1 MPVVEVHLSNIHARE
16 EFRRHSVIAPVAR
29 GQIAGFGPASYL
41 LGLDALLVVLGSP
54 RPAGTPASRPARPP
68 GPQPRSGCGRTT
80 TPRCPAARTP
90 GRLSSP
96 PASPAVN
103 RSCPPSSKSL
113 SRRGERSDHPV
124 RSDDRLLVE
133 RCQAGDLS
141 AFEPLVEKYRQR
153 VWRLAYNVLRD
164 REEAWDVAQDAFI
177 RAYQALP
184 SFRGQSAFYTWL
196 FRIVMNLAADRA
208 RQRAARGRAFGTER
222 VPEEDWERLMTD
234 QDASP
239 DSSAAQTE
247 DRERIAKA
255 LDTLSDDHRTIIM
268 LSDVEGL
275 AYREIAEV
283 LDIPIGTV
291 MSRLHN
297 ARKRLRGALKPLL
310 AAVVALL
317 LAWPGGVA
325 LAQGSAQAPGSPA
338 AATVHF
344 GARVYLATDGPA
356 PPNTPPDLPDRAAGG
371 ALRPEAP
378 AAVPVSAVPSPPAGG
393 RRSAGG
399 GHAPHRAGRGP
410 AAGADSRRDGSR
422 RRCACACGWCEAT
435 SPR

>member
-1 MPVVEVHLSNIHARE
+1 
-16 EFRRHSVIAPVAR
+16 
-29 GQIAGFGPASYL
+29 
-41 LGLDALLVVLGSP
+41 
-54 RPAGTPASRPARPP
+54 
-68 GPQPRSGCGRTT
+68 
-80 TPRCPAARTP
+80 
-90 GRLSSP
+90 
-96 PASPAVN
+96 
-103 RSCPPSSKSL
+103 
-113 SRRGERSDHPV
+113 
-124 RSDDRLLVE
+124 VE

-208 RQRAARGRAFGTER
+208 RQRAARGRAFGSER

-317 LAWPGGVA
+317 LAWPGGTV
-325 LAQGSAQAPGSPA
+325 LAQGPAQAPGSPA
-338 AATVHF
+338 SVTVNF

-356 PPNTPPDLPDRAAGG
+356 PSNTPPDLPTEPRAERYVLKLRQLFRYQQYHPLQQVGAEVPMGATHRTALAGDRQLELTPEGMGQKTVRLRVRLVRGNFTEVTTNVQAPPGAATVIGG
-371 ALRPEAP
+371 PRHGDGVLIILLW
-378 AAVPVSAVPSPPAGG
+378 VSPSPA
-393 RRSAGG
+393 R
-399 GHAPHRAGRGP
+399 
-410 AAGADSRRDGSR
+410 
-422 RRCACACGWCEAT
+422 
-435 SPR
+435 